1 MAQTVDLELKK
12 AFAELQLK
20 MTDTAQKLKLADLQI
35 EGLKK
40 SKIFSELTIQE
51 LKSLPPNTNMYESV
65 GRMFILRDSSEI
77 TQGLHAKS
85 QKSEEKIK
93 SLESHKAY
101 LESNL
106 KEAEKPIREM
116 VNKKRQS

>member
-1 MAQTVDLELKK
+1 MAKTVDLELKK

-35 EGLKK
+35 DGLKK
-40 SKIFSELTIQE
+40 SKIHSELTIQE
-51 LKSLPPNTNMYESV
+51 LKGLPPNTNMYESV
-65 GRMFILRDSSEI
+65 GRMFILRDAPEI
-77 TQGLHAKS
+77 TQGLHI
-85 QKSEEKIK
+85 KSEKYDEKIK

-116 VNKKRQS
+116 VKQRKA